1 MSGQLS
7 EQEIFKAVLDFAT
20 EGTYPESEQVVA
32 AEFPLSA
39 VSKELELI
47 TQARDKVEVSTVTKV
62 APVSLVIF
70 GGPMLIA
77 LS

>member
-7 EQEIFKAVLDFAT
+7 EQEIFNAVLDFAT
-20 EGTYPESEQVVA
+20 EGTYPGSEQVVA

-47 TQARDKVEVSTVTKV
+47 TQARDKVEVSTVTEV
-62 APVSLVIF
+62 APISLVIF